1 MRKFDVWVGR
11 LAAIAGIV
19 YVVLCSLWPL
29 SASSAEPD
37 ALDRP
42 GAPYFFVAS
51 DDPSTDRLPLKS
63 TQVDVKIAGVIADVV
78 ITQRYRN
85 EGKRPIE
92 ARYVFPGGTRSAVY
106 AMNVRIGDRLLTADI
121 REKQQARVEYETAK
135 REGRTAALLEQH
147 RPNVFQMNVAHILPG
162 DDVAVELHYTELIV
176 PQDGKYQFV
185 FPTVVGPR
193 YNGSPAAAS
202 NSAAAA
208 AGSKWTSMPFLP
220 QGTPSPAAFDLHV
233 ALASPIGIK
242 DVMSNT
248 HVVDV
253 TRPAKRESGT
263 SDRVDIAL
271 AKGDVANDRD
281 FILDYRLAGDT
292 IESGVLLHQGPDENF
307 FLAMIEPPKNVVAT
321 AIVPREYLFVI
332 DISGSMHGYPLDT
345 AKALLT
351 KLIGNLRPSDTFNVL
366 LFSGDNSVLAP
377 QSLPATQANIALA
390 IRTIDRQ
397 SGGGSTE
404 LLPALRRAM
413 AIPKDSD
420 RSRTMIVITD
430 GYVTVEREAFDLV
443 SRNLGKS
450 NLFAFGIGSS
460 VNRALIEG
468 LARAGQGEPFVVT
481 QPGDAAVQAERF
493 RKMID
498 APVLTQVKL
507 RFEGG
512 EAFGAYDIEPVAIGD
527 LFASRPVVVFGKWK
541 GKPAGKLIVEGLTA
555 SGNFRSTVDLADEAR
570 SGTSQPALRYLWARH
585 RIASLSDQE
594 ALEGGGI
601 EAKAITDLGLRYSL
615 LTQYT
620 SFVAVDRVVRNV
632 APDRAVPV
640 DQPLPMPQGV
650 SNLAIGAEVPA
661 TPEAP
666 AFAMLLVAFGV
677 IALCVRR
684 SRNGFG
690 RFLGR
695 FEARVGGGA

>member
-1 MRKFDVWVGR
+1 MRRFDVWVGR

-29 SASSAEPD
+29 SASSAETD
-37 ALDRP
+37 ALDKP

-51 DDPSTDRLPLKS
+51 DDPTTDRLPLKS

-78 ITQRYRN
+78 VTQRYRN

-106 AMNVRIGDRLLTADI
+106 AMNVRLGDRLLTANI
-121 REKQQARVEYETAK
+121 REKQQARVEYEAAK
-135 REGRTAALLEQH
+135 SEGRTAALLEQH

-176 PQDGKYQFV
+176 PQDGRYRFV

-193 YNGSPAAAS
+193 YNGAPASP
-202 NSAAAA
+202 AAA
-208 AGSKWTSMPFLP
+208 AGSQWASMPFLP
-220 QGTPSPAAFDLHV
+220 AGQPAAAAFGLHV

-242 DVMSNT
+242 DVVSNT

-253 TRPAKRESGT
+253 TRAAKPETGS
-263 SDRVDIAL
+263 SDRVEVAL
-271 AKGDVANDRD
+271 AKGEVANDRD
-281 FILDYRLAGDT
+281 FVLDYRLAGDT
-292 IESGVLLHQGPDENF
+292 IESGVLLHQGADENY
-307 FLAMIEPPKNVVAT
+307 FLAMIEPPKHVVAT

-345 AKALLT
+345 AKALLA

-404 LLPALRRAM
+404 LLPALRRALAM
-413 AIPKDSD
+413 PKDSD

-430 GYVTVEREAFDLV
+430 GYVTVEREAFELV
-443 SRNLGKS
+443 SRNLGKA

-460 VNRALIEG
+460 VNRQLIEG
-468 LARAGQGEPFVVT
+468 LARAGQGEPFIVM
-481 QPGDAAVQAERF
+481 QSADAAGEAERF

-512 EAFGAYDIEPVAIGD
+512 TDFTAYDIEPVAIGD

-541 GKPAGKLIVEGLTA
+541 GKPSGKLIVEGLTA
-555 SGNFRSTVDLADEAR
+555 NGNFRSTVDLADEAKK
-570 SGTSQPALRYLWARH
+570 GMVQPALRYLWARH

-594 ALEGGGI
+594 SLEGGGVS
-601 EAKAITDLGLRYSL
+601 AKAITELGLRYSL

-620 SFVAVDRVVRNV
+620 SFIAVDRVVRNV
-632 APDRAVPV
+632 TPDQAVAV
-640 DQPLPMPQGV
+640 DQPSPMPKGV

-661 TPEAP
+661 TPEPP
-666 AFAMLLVAFGV
+666 ALAMLLVALAV
-677 IALCVRR
+677 IAL
-684 SRNGFG
+684 FG
-690 RFLGR
+690 RRLRGVVGSRIGR
-695 FEARVGGGA
+695 GA

>member
-1 MRKFDVWVGR
+1 MRRFDVWVGR

-29 SASSAEPD
+29 SASSAEAD
-37 ALDRP
+37 TQDRP
-42 GAPYFFVAS
+42 GAPYFFVDS
-51 DDPSTDRLPLKS
+51 DDPTTDRLPLKS

-78 ITQRYRN
+78 VTQRYRN

-106 AMNVRIGDRLLTADI
+106 AMNVRLGDRLLTANI
-121 REKQQARVEYETAK
+121 REKQQARVEYEAAK
-135 REGRTAALLEQH
+135 SEGRTAALLEQH
-147 RPNVFQMNVAHILPG
+147 RPNVFQMNVAHIMPG

-193 YNGSPAAAS
+193 YNGAPATPAAAV
-202 NSAAAA
+202 A
-208 AGSKWTSMPFLP
+208 SKWASMPFLP
-220 QGTPSPAAFDLHV
+220 AGTPTPAAFDLHV
-233 ALASPIGIK
+233 ALASPIGVK
-242 DVMSNT
+242 DVGSNT

-253 TRPAKRESGT
+253 MRAAKPAAGGSE
-263 SDRVDIAL
+263 RVDIAL
-271 AKGDVANDRD
+271 AKGEVANDRD
-281 FILDYRLAGDT
+281 FVLDYRLAGDA
-292 IESGVLLHQGPDENF
+292 IESGVLLQQGSDENY
-307 FLAMIEPPKNVVAT
+307 FLAMIEPPKHVAAT
-321 AIVPREYLFVI
+321 AIVPREYMFVI

-345 AKALLT
+345 AKALLA

-404 LLPALRRAM
+404 LLPALRRAL

-430 GYVTVEREAFDLV
+430 GYVTVEREAFELV
-443 SRNLGKS
+443 SRNLGRA

-460 VNRALIEG
+460 VNRQLIEG
-468 LARAGQGEPFVVT
+468 LARAGQGEPFLVM
-481 QPGDAAVQAERF
+481 QSSDAAAEAERF

-498 APVLTQVKL
+498 APVLTQVRL
-507 RFEGG
+507 RFEGDA
-512 EAFGAYDIEPVAIGD
+512 AFAPYDIEPVAIGD

-541 GKPAGKLIVEGLTA
+541 GKPGGKLIVEGLTA
-555 SGNFRSTVDLADEAR
+555 NGNFRSTVDLADEAKK
-570 SGTSQPALRYLWARH
+570 GTDHPALRYLWARH

-594 ALEGGGI
+594 ALEGGGVA
-601 EAKAITDLGLRYSL
+601 AKAITELGLRYSL

-620 SFVAVDRVVRNV
+620 SFIAVDRIVRNTTPDQAVAVD
-632 APDRAVPV
+632 
-640 DQPLPMPQGV
+640 QPSPMPQGV

-661 TPEAP
+661 TPEP
-666 AFAMLLVAFGV
+666 PTIAMLLVALAL
-677 IALCVRR
+677 IAL
-684 SRNGFG
+684 FG
-690 RFLGR
+690 RRVVGSRIALGD
-695 FEARVGGGA
+695 

>member
-1 MRKFDVWVGR
+1 MRRIDVWVGR

-19 YVVLCSLWPL
+19 YVLLCSLWPL
-29 SASSAEPD
+29 SSSADEL
-37 ALDRP
+37 AASDRP
-42 GAPYFFVAS
+42 GSPYFFVAS
-51 DDPSTDRLPLKS
+51 DDPTTDRLPLKS
-63 TQVDVKIAGVIADVV
+63 TRVDVRIAGVIADVTV
-78 ITQRYRN
+78 TQRYRN
-85 EGKRPIE
+85 DGKRPIE

-121 REKQQARVEYETAK
+121 REKQQARVEYEAAK
-135 REGRTAALLEQH
+135 SEGRTAALLEQH
-147 RPNVFQMNVAHILPG
+147 RPNVFQMNVANILPN

-176 PQDGKYQFV
+176 PEDGKYRFV

-193 YNGSPAAAS
+193 YRGAPATAAAAS
-202 NSAAAA
+202 
-208 AGSKWTSMPFLP
+208 GSKWTSMPFLP
-220 QGTPSPAAFDLHV
+220 QGTPTPAAFDLHV
-233 ALASPIGIK
+233 ILASPIGIK
-242 DVMSNT
+242 EVAST
-248 HVVDV
+248 SHVVEV
-253 TRPAKRESGT
+253 RRSARRESGT

-281 FILDYRLAGDT
+281 FLLDYRLAGDT
-292 IESGVLLHQGPDENF
+292 IDSGVLLHQGPDENF

-321 AIVPREYLFVI
+321 AIVPREYVFVI

-366 LFSGDNSVLAP
+366 LFSGDNSMLAP

-413 AIPKDSD
+413 ALPKDSD
-420 RSRTMIVITD
+420 RSRTMIVVTD

-443 SRNLGKS
+443 SRNLGRA
-450 NLFAFGIGSS
+450 NLFAFGIGTS

-481 QPGDAAVQAERF
+481 QSGEAAVQAERF

-498 APVLTQVKL
+498 APVLTQVKV
-507 RFEGG
+507 RFEG
-512 EAFGAYDIEPVAIGD
+512 ADSFAPYDMEPVAIGD

-541 GKPAGKLIVEGLTA
+541 GVPAGKLIVEGLTA
-555 SGNFRSTVDLADEAR
+555 TGNFRSTVDLAQEAKN
-570 SGTSQPALRYLWARH
+570 GTSQPALRYLWARH

-594 ALEGGGI
+594 ALEGGGVQ
-601 EAKAITDLGLRYSL
+601 AKAITDLGLRYSL
-615 LTQYT
+615 LTAYT
-620 SFVAVDRVVRNV
+620 SFIAVDRVVRA
-632 APDRAVPV
+632 APGQAVPV
-640 DQPLPMPQGV
+640 DQPSPMPRGL
-650 SNLAIGAEVPA
+650 SDLAIGAEVPA

-666 AFAMLLVAFGV
+666 ALAMLLVACGV
-677 IALCVRR
+677 IALFMRR
-684 SRNGFG
+684 ARGRFARNG
-690 RFLGR
+690 R
-695 FEARVGGGA
+695 GA